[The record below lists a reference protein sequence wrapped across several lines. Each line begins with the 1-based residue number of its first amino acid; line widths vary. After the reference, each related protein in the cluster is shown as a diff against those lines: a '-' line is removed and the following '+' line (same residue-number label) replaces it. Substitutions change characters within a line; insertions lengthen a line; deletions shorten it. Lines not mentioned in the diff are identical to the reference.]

1 MSDTIP
7 SLTHF
12 APIQCPYCWQAIELI
27 IDVAFAEQQMVE
39 DCPNCCRPLALQVFM
54 DSVGDINVQL
64 DNDDF

>member
-1 MSDTIP
+1 MNDMIP

-12 APIQCPYCWQAIELI
+12 AAIQCPYCWQPIELS

-54 DSVGDINVQL
+54 DSSGDITVQV
-64 DNDDF
+64 DDEDF